1 MSYAIIIQNSNYTGY
16 TVLYLSSLSL
26 QDNRIVIMSIHQPR
40 YSIYKEFDTLTLL
53 SLGDLVYHGP
63 TQPVL
68 QHFTE
73 IGKFSLCLSVC

>member
-1 MSYAIIIQNSNYTGY
+1 
-16 TVLYLSSLSL
+16 
-26 QDNRIVIMSIHQPR
+26 MSIHQPR

-68 QHFTE
+68 QHFAE
-73 IGKFSLCLSVC
+73 IGIMHSLCRDGPETKWPRPYNAIINVYVHVTQLSLVN

>member
-1 MSYAIIIQNSNYTGY
+1 
-16 TVLYLSSLSL
+16 
-26 QDNRIVIMSIHQPR
+26 MSIHQPR

-68 QHFTE
+68 QHFAE
-73 IGKFSLCLSVC
+73 IGNNLVSLCVYSRSGY